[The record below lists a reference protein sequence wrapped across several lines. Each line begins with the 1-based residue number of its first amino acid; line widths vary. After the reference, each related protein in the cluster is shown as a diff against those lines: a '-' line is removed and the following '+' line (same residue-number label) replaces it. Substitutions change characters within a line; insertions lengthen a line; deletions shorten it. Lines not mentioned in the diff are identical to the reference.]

1 MRRTD
6 LTLDALQIFKTVIAT
21 TGTWWIC
28 VNFLD
33 SQMPFLA
40 PWIAFLVLQPTVS
53 SSITSGF
60 QTVIASGLG
69 VLLSYAIG
77 TYIGVEVWSYA
88 LALVLGMLGSRIP
101 GLRQEGATIAT
112 TAVFLLSTGFT
123 EDGPALL
130 DRMLEISIGVVIGV
144 GVNLLIVPPL
154 REKQAAQAVESL
166 RVRMGE
172 ILVEISDDFREEWD
186 RDKARESSKAVQ
198 QLRNDLDQSWS
209 TVQFARDSRRR
220 NPRLLF
226 QGTSRE
232 KYEQVLTG
240 LDEAVAHLRNL
251 TRTLE
256 TTNSSESPGGQ
267 RFRERWSEILKTIA
281 RRISDPNADVEPS
294 VDELDRLAR
303 EMVAENQLSE
313 TSWPL
318 YGALI
323 SSTRN
328 ISVLIEQ
335 MSTATE
341 DQRT

>member
-1 MRRTD
+1 MPKND
-6 LTLDALQIFKTVIAT
+6 LSLDALQIFKTVIAT

-28 VNFLD
+28 VNLLD

-40 PWIAFLVLQPTVS
+40 PWVAFLVLQPTVS

-69 VLLSYAIG
+69 VLLSSAIG
-77 TYIGVEVWSYA
+77 TYLGVEVWSYA
-88 LALVLGMLGSRIP
+88 LALLLGMLGSRIP

-123 EDGPALL
+123 EDGPALI

-154 REKQAAQAVESL
+154 REKQAAQTVESL

-172 ILVEISDDFREEWD
+172 ILVEISDDFSEEWD
-186 RDKARESSKAVQ
+186 RDKALESSKAVQ

-209 TVQFARDSRRR
+209 TVQFAKNSRRQ
-220 NPRLLF
+220 NPRLLI
-226 QGTSRE
+226 QGSSGE

-256 TTNSSESPGGQ
+256 TTGSLESPRDQ
-267 RFRERWSEILKTIA
+267 HFRERWSAILKTIA
-281 RRISDPNADVEPS
+281 MRISDPDADVEPS
-294 VDELDRLAR
+294 VDQLDRLAR
-303 EMVAENQLSE
+303 KMVAENQLSE

-328 ISVLIEQ
+328 ISILIEQ
-335 MSTATE
+335 LSTATE
-341 DQRT
+341 EQRN

>member
-1 MRRTD
+1 MD
-6 LTLDALQIFKTVIAT
+6 FLLIVKTVIAT
-21 TGTWWIC
+21 TGAWWIS
-28 VNFLD
+28 VNLLD
-33 SQMPFLA
+33 SQMSFLA

-60 QTVIASGLG
+60 QTVIASGIG
-69 VLLSYAIG
+69 VLLSSAIG
-77 TYIGVEVWSYA
+77 TYLGVEVWSYA

-130 DRMLEISIGVVIGV
+130 DRMVEISIGVVIGV

-154 REKQAAQAVESL
+154 RERQAAQTVESL
-166 RVRMGE
+166 RVRMGY
-172 ILVEISDDFREEWD
+172 ILVQISDGFSEEWD
-186 RDKARESSKAVQ
+186 RDKAQESSEAVR
-198 QLRNDLDQSWS
+198 QLRKELDESWS
-209 TVQFARDSRRR
+209 SVQLARNSRRR

-226 QGTSRE
+226 QGSSSER
-232 KYEQVLTG
+232 YEQVLTG

-256 TTNSSESPGGQ
+256 TTSSSESPRDQ
-267 RFRERWSEILKTIA
+267 RFREHWSAILKTIA
-281 RRISDPNADVEPS
+281 MRISDPKADVEPS
-294 VDELDRLAR
+294 VDQLDRLAR
-303 EMVAENQLSE
+303 EMVAENQLAE

-328 ISVLIEQ
+328 ISVLIDQ
-335 MSTATE
+335 VSTATE
-341 DQRT
+341 EQRN

>member
-6 LTLDALQIFKTVIAT
+6 LALDALQVFKTAIAT

-28 VNFLD
+28 VNLLD

-53 SSITSGF
+53 GSITSGF

-69 VLLSYAIG
+69 VLLSSAIG

-154 REKQAAQAVESL
+154 REKQAAQTAESL
-166 RVRMGE
+166 RIRMGE
-172 ILVEISDDFREEWD
+172 IMAEISDDFKEEWD
-186 RDKARESSKAVQ
+186 RDKALESSKAIQ

-209 TVQFARDSRRR
+209 TVQFARNSRRR

-226 QGTSRE
+226 QGSSSE

-240 LDEAVAHLRNL
+240 LDETVAHLRNL

-256 TTNSSESPGGQ
+256 TTSSSESPREQ
-267 RFRERWSEILKTIA
+267 RFRERWSAILKMIA
-281 RRISDPNADVEPS
+281 MRISDPNADVEPS
-294 VDELDRLAR
+294 VDQLDRLAR

-328 ISVLIEQ
+328 ISVLIDQ

-341 DQRT
+341 EQHT

>member
-1 MRRTD
+1 M
-6 LTLDALQIFKTVIAT
+6 
-21 TGTWWIC
+21 
-28 VNFLD
+28 
-33 SQMPFLA
+33 
-40 PWIAFLVLQPTVS
+40 
-53 SSITSGF
+53 
-60 QTVIASGLG
+60 
-69 VLLSYAIG
+69 
-77 TYIGVEVWSYA
+77 
-88 LALVLGMLGSRIP
+88 ALVLGMLGSRIP
-101 GLRQEGATIAT
+101 GLRQEGSTIAT

-130 DRMLEISIGVVIGV
+130 DRVLEISIGVVIGV

-154 REKQAAQAVESL
+154 REKQAAQTVESL
-166 RVRMGE
+166 RIRMGE
-172 ILVEISDDFREEWD
+172 IMAEISDDFKEEWD
-186 RDKARESSKAVQ
+186 RDKALESSEAIQ

-209 TVQFARDSRRR
+209 TIQFARNSRRR

-226 QGTSRE
+226 QGSSSE

-256 TTNSSESPGGQ
+256 TTSSSESPREQ
-267 RFRERWSEILKTIA
+267 RFRERWSAILKTIA
-281 RRISDPNADVEPS
+281 MRISDPNADVEPS
-294 VDELDRLAR
+294 VDQLDRLAR

-328 ISVLIEQ
+328 ISVLIDQ

-341 DQRT
+341 EQRT

>member
-6 LTLDALQIFKTVIAT
+6 LALDALQVFKTAIAT

-28 VNFLD
+28 VNLLD

-53 SSITSGF
+53 GSITSGF

-69 VLLSYAIG
+69 VLLSSAIG

-154 REKQAAQAVESL
+154 REKQAAQTVESL
-166 RVRMGE
+166 RIRMGE
-172 ILVEISDDFREEWD
+172 IMAEISDDFKEEWD
-186 RDKARESSKAVQ
+186 RDKALESSEAIQ

-209 TVQFARDSRRR
+209 TVQFARNSRRR

-226 QGTSRE
+226 QGSSSE

-240 LDEAVAHLRNL
+240 LDETVAHLRNL

-256 TTNSSESPGGQ
+256 TTSSSESPREQ
-267 RFRERWSEILKTIA
+267 RFRERWSAILKTIA
-281 RRISDPNADVEPS
+281 MRISDPNADVEPS
-294 VDELDRLAR
+294 VDQLDRLAP

-328 ISVLIEQ
+328 ISVLIDQ

-341 DQRT
+341 EQRT

>member
-1 MRRTD
+1 MPKND
-6 LTLDALQIFKTVIAT
+6 LSLDALQIFKTVIAT

-28 VNFLD
+28 VNLLD

-40 PWIAFLVLQPTVS
+40 PWVAFLVLQPTVS

-69 VLLSYAIG
+69 VLLSSAIG
-77 TYIGVEVWSYA
+77 TYLGVEVWSYA
-88 LALVLGMLGSRIP
+88 LALLLGMLGSRIP

-123 EDGPALL
+123 ENGPTLV
-130 DRMLEISIGVVIGV
+130 DRMIEITIGVVIGI

-154 REKQAAQAVESL
+154 REKQAAHTVESL
-166 RVRMGE
+166 QVRIGD
-172 ILVEISDDFREEWD
+172 ILAKVSDDFREEWD
-186 RDKARESSKAVQ
+186 RDKAQESSEAVR
-198 QLRNDLDQSWS
+198 QLRNDLDESWS
-209 TVQFARDSRRR
+209 TVQFAKNSRRR

-226 QGTSRE
+226 HGSGSE

-240 LDEAVAHLRNL
+240 LDETVAHLRNL

-256 TTNSSESPGGQ
+256 TTSSSESPRDQ
-267 RFRERWSEILKTIA
+267 HFRERWSAILKTIA
-281 RRISDPNADVEPS
+281 MRLSNPDADVEPS
-294 VDELDRLAR
+294 VDQLDRLAQ
-303 EMVAENQLSE
+303 EMVAESQLSE

-328 ISVLIEQ
+328 ISMLIEQ
-335 MSTATE
+335 LSTATE
-341 DQRT
+341 EQRT

>member
-21 TGTWWIC
+21 TGSWWIC
-28 VNFLD
+28 VNLFD

-40 PWIAFLVLQPTVS
+40 PWVAFLVLQPTVS

-69 VLLSYAIG
+69 VLLSSAIG
-77 TYIGVEVWSYA
+77 TYLGVEVWSYA

-123 EDGPALL
+123 EDGPALI
-130 DRMLEISIGVVIGV
+130 DRMLEISIGVAIGV

-154 REKQAAQAVESL
+154 REKQAAQTVESL

-172 ILVEISDDFREEWD
+172 ILVEISDDFSEEWD
-186 RDKARESSKAVQ
+186 RDKALESSKAVQ

-209 TVQFARDSRRR
+209 TVQFARNSRRR
-220 NPRLLF
+220 NPRLLI
-226 QGTSRE
+226 QGSSGE

-256 TTNSSESPGGQ
+256 TTSSSESPRDQ
-267 RFRERWSEILKTIA
+267 HFRERWSAILKTIA
-281 RRISDPNADVEPS
+281 MRISNPDADVEPS
-294 VDELDRLAR
+294 VDQLDRLAQ
-303 EMVAENQLSE
+303 EMVAESQLSE

-328 ISVLIEQ
+328 ISVLIDQ
-335 MSTATE
+335 VSTATE
-341 DQRT
+341 EQRT